1 MSSNLK
7 ECEILALKLSPQDR
21 ATLAARLID
30 SLDALNDTENEILW
44 VQEAE
49 KRYQAYKQGDISA
62 RPAEEV
68 LWDARSQIR

>member
-1 MSSNLK
+1 MPSNLE
-7 ECEILALKLSPQDR
+7 ECEALALKLSPQER

-30 SLDALNDTENEILW
+30 SLDALDDTENEHLW

-49 KRYQAYKQGDISA
+49 RRYQAYKQGIITA

-68 LWDARSQIR
+68 LRDARAQIR